1 MEELDFSPL
10 QEVIK
15 EQEQYIAA
23 LTDEL
28 DDYKASYATLEREK
42 EDLEDKVTEL
52 ETDIIVRNA
61 ALEQVGRMVSE
72 YV

>member
-1 MEELDFSPL
+1 MEELDFNPL
-10 QEVIK
+10 QEVI
-15 EQEQYIAA
+15 ERQQEQIEA
-23 LTDEL
+23 LTEEL

-52 ETDIIVRNA
+52 ETDIILRNET
-61 ALEQVGRMVSE
+61 LEHIGRLVSE